1 MTSGGPPAIDFQPPG
16 SDDVTFWAN
25 FAAEFRLKFGDM
37 TSTTST
43 ATPVRHVFE
52 ARVMETKAP
61 KSDINLLILDYLTME
76 GYPLA
81 AAKFSKEANLNP
93 HQEDPAIKARQ
104 QIKNSIHQGK
114 IMEAIEALNDLDP
127 EILDKDARLHFSLL
141 RLQLIELIR
150 NSEDGD
156 RSMLHA
162 IRFAS
167 QQLGPRV
174 PKNPEFLTQL
184 EETMALFL
192 YPRNELRPEQQAL
205 LHPDLRREVADKV
218 NMAIIMRQTKRR
230 EAAIR
235 QLVKVRTWAED
246 SARSAKKDLPD
257 RLELGLHGDDID
269 NAHETGSEAMITC

>member
-1 MTSGGPPAIDFQPPG
+1 
-16 SDDVTFWAN
+16 
-25 FAAEFRLKFGDM
+25 
-37 TSTTST
+37 
-43 ATPVRHVFE
+43 
-52 ARVMETKAP
+52 
-61 KSDINLLILDYLTME
+61 
-76 GYPLA
+76 
-81 AAKFSKEANLNP
+81 
-93 HQEDPAIKARQ
+93 
-104 QIKNSIHQGK
+104 
-114 IMEAIEALNDLDP
+114 
-127 EILDKDARLHFSLL
+127 
-141 RLQLIELIR
+141 
-150 NSEDGD
+150 
-156 RSMLHA
+156 MLHA

-167 QQLGPRV
+167 QQLGPRA
-174 PKNPEFLTQL
+174 PKNPEFLDQL

-269 NAHETGSEAMITC
+269 NSHETGSEAMITC